1 MQDLLKNA
9 DFEHME
15 NNSTPISIKNVVFN
29 DYVILYASCSDIYFY
44 DKNNALLFFL
54 PCGNI
59 AILEKRAYFNIRLV
73 RKKNHGDLYKF
84 FLISESKTKKLL
96 NIINP
101 DKIIEKD
108 DLLKPRSMNDNF
120 FLIKE
125 KNIGVQLFDLLK
137 KSSDEKDVYILAC
150 LFSLCDNRKK
160 IATSLL
166 KNSFKTFSEQI
177 KDIIN
182 SDISKKW
189 RLSDVAEKLNTSEI
203 AVRKKLETE
212 SLSFNRILQNVK
224 MSAAIYYLLFDRY
237 HVNKIAD
244 MLGIASAS
252 YFIKLFK
259 EHYGITPKQLIIG
272 LRDNS

>member
-1 MQDLLKNA
+1 M
-9 DFEHME
+9 
-15 NNSTPISIKNVVFN
+15 
-29 DYVILYASCSDIYFY
+29 
-44 DKNNALLFFL
+44 
-54 PCGNI
+54 
-59 AILEKRAYFNIRLV
+59 
-73 RKKNHGDLYKF
+73 
-84 FLISESKTKKLL
+84 
-96 NIINP
+96 
-101 DKIIEKD
+101 
-108 DLLKPRSMNDNF
+108 
-120 FLIKE
+120 
-125 KNIGVQLFDLLK
+125 QLFDLLK

>member
-1 MQDLLKNA
+1 MQELLKNA

-59 AILEKRAYFNIRLV
+59 AILEKRACFNIRLV
-73 RKKNHGDLYKF
+73 RKKNHGDLYKI

-101 DKIIEKD
+101 DKTIEKD

-125 KNIGVQLFDLLK
+125 KSIGVQLFDLLK

-189 RLSDVAEKLNTSEI
+189 RLSDVAEKLNISEI

-212 SLSFNRILQNVK
+212 SLSFNKILQNVK